1 MVVLFNVCIKI
12 FLKLFKIYF
21 LLYFV
26 FLLYNVYVFVMCIFF
41 VGGGGE
47 IIILFME
54 KKRYEINIW
63 IYIIFE
69 YFIICLVINDFNLER
84 L

>member
-41 VGGGGE
+41 VGGGGVKL
-47 IIILFME
+47 LFYLW
-54 KKRYEINIW
+54 KKK
-63 IYIIFE
+63 
-69 YFIICLVINDFNLER
+69 DMK
-84 L
+84 